1 MGPHSRV
8 DFWDR
13 GAGKEFEVP
22 YWARDRGEAGL
33 DRTMDL
39 PCFGSKLKGDTIPPF
54 TCGSDTRRAIIK
66 YFVRDHVNK
75 GKQGNSKTEEL
86 IREQVAKLIV
96 AWGDSKKYACDCPVS
111 YLPVT
116 NSLECCG
123 LASDPSSVQKC
134 LCADG
139 ETLSTK
145 CCNNRFLPKVLDV
158 LFDEIPAED
167 VVKKIVDEIDPFLHK
182 IFTEPGN
189 DAFTLH
195 NNKAK
200 VKRWN
205 WKDAGFAESAIKVSG
220 MYESTQPIMN
230 YNESEVGYP
239 FKGGKSM
246 WQMCDGL
253 LRQVIFTMPMAPL
266 VVNKT
271 SGDWMWT
278 AATILSMRGPD
289 LQFNPLGDD
298 SENPLSY
305 LERFVQKVLDGA
317 FQVIHA
323 SIFLVSLL
331 MYRCPGFSRL
341 NILTGCTK

>member
-1 MGPHSRV
+1 
-8 DFWDR
+8 
-13 GAGKEFEVP
+13 
-22 YWARDRGEAGL
+22 
-33 DRTMDL
+33 
-39 PCFGSKLKGDTIPPF
+39 
-54 TCGSDTRRAIIK
+54 
-66 YFVRDHVNK
+66 
-75 GKQGNSKTEEL
+75 
-86 IREQVAKLIV
+86 V

-123 LASDPSSVQKC
+123 LASDPSSIQKC

-145 CCNNRFLPKVLDV
+145 CCNNQFLPKVLDV

-167 VVKKIVDEIDPFLHK
+167 VVKKIVDEIDPFLHR

-195 NNKAK
+195 NNKDK

-205 WKDAGFAESAIKVSG
+205 WEDAGFAESATKVSG

-246 WQMCDGL
+246 WQVCLILGFFCFWFCFCFYLLGLSCLVILLAMCHNYMKNDSLKNMADVRWSSEAGNLHHANGSSCGEQDIWGL
-253 LRQVIFTMPMAPL
+253 DVDCSHHPFHEGSR
-266 VVNKT
+266 
-271 SGDWMWT
+271 S
-278 AATILSMRGPD
+278 S
-289 LQFNPLGDD
+289 
-298 SENPLSY
+298 
-305 LERFVQKVLDGA
+305 VQSTWG
-317 FQVIHA
+317 
-323 SIFLVSLL
+323 
-331 MYRCPGFSRL
+331 
-341 NILTGCTK
+341 